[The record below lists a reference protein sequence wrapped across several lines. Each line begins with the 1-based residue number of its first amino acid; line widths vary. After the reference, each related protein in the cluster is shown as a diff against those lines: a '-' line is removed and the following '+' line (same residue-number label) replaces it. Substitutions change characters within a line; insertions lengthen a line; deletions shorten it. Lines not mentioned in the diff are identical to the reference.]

1 MRKAL
6 TSGRLWAWVHGL
18 GALVWVGLCWPGMTT
33 WRNSVP
39 FVVFVSLYAIVVT
52 HVGGF
57 VAAIGARKAD
67 ESDPL

>member
-1 MRKAL
+1 
-6 TSGRLWAWVHGL
+6 
-18 GALVWVGLCWPGMTT
+18 MTV

-39 FVVFVSLYAIVVT
+39 FVVLVSLYAIVVT

-67 ESDPL
+67 DHDPL